1 MLYLSKLVLLSGNNN
16 ATHNQWHEGE
26 TPDNAVFHYG
36 RSWGLWFYMDYSEYV
51 LSATSSHYPELGEC
65 EKCPYVNKCDCGEK
79 CIVHKSEIKVRDRK
93 DYYKQNRAKI
103 LEQVK
108 TIKQL
113 KRL

>member
-1 MLYLSKLVLLSGNNN
+1 
-16 ATHNQWHEGE
+16 
-26 TPDNAVFHYG
+26 
-36 RSWGLWFYMDYSEYV
+36 MDYSEYV
-51 LSATSSHYPELGEC
+51 LSATSSHSPELGEC